1 MGRKPV
7 AKSDGVE
14 IVGDSF
20 RIRFMW
26 NGRRCCETLAYP
38 QTPQGRQAAA
48 SLRSTVSQLNKL
60 GMLTEQKYAELFPT
74 SSYVARNQIKH
85 QTFGM
90 FAQEYLNGL
99 RATPRTRRNY
109 RSLLNHHWMPKLA
122 TVPLD
127 QITPLMLQKIVNEGK
142 FSSDHNLAEAIDQLR
157 RTLNSAVDLDLLE
170 RNPAKKLKK
179 PKLARKNIDPFSAE
193 EAEAIIDYLYADPEL
208 EAYGAYYELA
218 FHTGM
223 RPAEIA
229 ALRWDEVDLRKR
241 TAYVC
246 RIVAERK
253 IAERVKNKVPR
264 FVLLNPRAMHA
275 LKEARRI
282 QKERARQALKF
293 ADTPFVFADP
303 RGLNPFITSPE
314 ITDKVF
320 QQTLAVL
327 GVRAR
332 PQYNTRHTYA
342 SRCLM
347 AGMNPGF
354 IAKQLGHSE
363 KMMFDHYATWID
375 GQADWQEMAKLY
387 GAENDPEK
395 GQNGTKVVREKTENP

>member
-74 SSYVARNQIKH
+74 SSYIARNQIKH

-90 FAQEYLNGL
+90 FAQDYLNGL

-109 RSLLNHHWMPKLA
+109 RSLLNRHWMPKLA

-127 QITPLMLQKIVNEGK
+127 QITPLMLQKIVDNAE

-157 RTLNSAVDLDLLE
+157 RTLNRAVDLDLLE

-179 PKLARKNIDPFSAE
+179 PKLVRKNVDPFSAE
-193 EAEAIIDYLYADPEL
+193 EAEAIISYLYADAEL
-208 EAYGAYYELA
+208 HCFAAYYEFA
-218 FHTGM
+218 FYTGM

-229 ALRWDEVDLRKR
+229 ALRWDEIDMRKR

-246 RIVAERK
+246 RIVADRK
-253 IAERVKNKVPR
+253 VVNRVKNKVPR
-264 FVLLNPRAMHA
+264 FVLLNDRALHA
-275 LKEARRI
+275 LKEARRL
-282 QKERARQALKF
+282 QAERTRRELKF
-293 ADTPFVFADP
+293 ANSPYVFNHARATAD
-303 RGLNPFITSPE
+303 FITSPE
-314 ITDKVF
+314 VTDKVF
-320 QQTLAVL
+320 QQALAVL
-327 GVRAR
+327 GIRAR

-363 KMMFDHYATWID
+363 KMMFDHYATWIE
-375 GQADWQEMAKLY
+375 GKADWQEMAKLF
-387 GAENDPEK
+387 GAAEQPEK
-395 GQNGTKVVREKTENP
+395 GQNGTKVVQEKTENL